1 MVFDLLFS
9 SYSTLYFQKTNIT
22 VRPEK
27 VGRYHTG
34 HFFLV
39 LLEVAIFLSGFA
51 DHPKVCFQK
60 ILPNTTSSTA
70 YDDFEVEP
78 KFSLVLLSSH
88 KSNNF
93 CGDYSCEIYEVFSLI
108 SPNQRLREKSMCFS
122 YTQESSDKWFYG
134 YKAELITVVGLGMF
148 LTNSDLGIFR
158 CDSPNLNKTA
168 RVSF

>member
-22 VRPEK
+22 VRPKK
-27 VGRYHTG
+27 VGRYHAG

-39 LLEVAIFLSGFA
+39 LLEVAIFLSGFV
-51 DHPKVCFQK
+51 DHPIVCFQK

-78 KFSLVLLSSH
+78 KFSLVLLSNH

-93 CGDYSCEIYEVFSLI
+93 CGDYSCQIYEVF
-108 SPNQRLREKSMCFS
+108 
-122 YTQESSDKWFYG
+122 
-134 YKAELITVVGLGMF
+134 
-148 LTNSDLGIFR
+148 
-158 CDSPNLNKTA
+158 
-168 RVSF
+168 